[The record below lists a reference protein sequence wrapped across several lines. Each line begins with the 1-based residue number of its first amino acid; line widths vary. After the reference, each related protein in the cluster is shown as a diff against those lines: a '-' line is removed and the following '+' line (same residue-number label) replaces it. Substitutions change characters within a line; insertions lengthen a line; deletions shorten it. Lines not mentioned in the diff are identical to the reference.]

1 MSGETP
7 SGGPAVE
14 QSSVAQEAD
23 AFFANNFGNP
33 GSTSGR
39 AKQIDNRLTDQD
51 RVVQDADSFF
61 VSNFSEAAP
70 ASRSPE
76 QQVDDLFQRAIGVD
90 SPSGQ
95 AEIDAQAAVAAE
107 LARYS
112 SGRKRGFHFRRSVRG
127 SNQPAEQQA
136 INQARETIFAHTAHS
151 TIRTLKIFGR
161 RLSDIGLDRQ
171 ILNAIRYTLTHKREI
186 WDYARSHKAEM
197 LAGAGF
203 GSATRWAT
211 RLAVTSL
218 LAGSGV
224 TIGPGIAIAAVSGAV
239 GGAAAAAA
247 KEVFF
252 RQADQLAPGE
262 KAFIVAGIKNGFRK
276 LKAADKEKIMQAAK
290 KGAVFG
296 FVGGAIGSEIAKH
309 IAEAFSA
316 SPSGTVTAPGSA
328 ETAQPTRTQT
338 PFRITKHAIT
348 ADQKGS
354 ISSPATEPSATA
366 APKVEP
372 SPSPTTAPV
381 TETAPAA
388 AEGAETS
395 GAESTGATEPASA
408 DQQPPT
414 LPDTEPHASA
424 DTQPATPPAAQPA
437 SSAPVLT
444 ETAPAVVSHVSE
456 TITLPKGSN
465 VWTEVK
471 NYLEQNLGDRPLNDS
486 ELADLNKV
494 VHQVMTDNDIADPTK
509 VAVGKSLDIHSVNEY
524 LNQVKGAQAVAAAPA
539 EVTPSSA
546 AEPAVDVRAAEVGQ
560 NAITEQPEVEHALAE
575 KVSDAL
581 DHNPDLFREVTIGK
595 GATAGTLLQLGWN
608 AADAPVM
615 GANIAANYDTLT
627 EMWAGMAKTNPDLLP
642 NTHFPVSM
650 SEIDDLV
657 RRAVEDGDELAL
669 RRLRQALHWIPAGS
683 KLRLIAEQQARAVL
697 DKVA

>member
-7 SGGPAVE
+7 SGAPVPE
-14 QSSVAQEAD
+14 QRSVTQDAD

-39 AKQIDNRLTDQD
+39 AEQIDNRLTDQD

-61 VSNFSEAAP
+61 ASNFSEAGP

-76 QQVDDLFQRAIGVD
+76 QQADDLFQRAAGADVD
-90 SPSGQ
+90 VPSDQGQ
-95 AEIDAQAAVAAE
+95 AAAVEAE

-112 SGRKRGFHFRRSVRG
+112 S
-127 SNQPAEQQA
+127 QPAEQQV

-203 GSATRWAT
+203 GSVTRWAT

-276 LKAADKEKIMQAAK
+276 LKAADKEKIRQAAK

-316 SPSGTVTAPGSA
+316 GPSGTSAPVAS
-328 ETAQPTRTQT
+328 EQT
-338 PFRITKHAIT
+338 PQPAKAQ
-348 ADQKGS
+348 AVVPAMPGGVA
-354 ISSPATEPSATA
+354 SPTTEPSASV

-372 SPSPTTAPV
+372 TTAPA
-381 TETAPAA
+381 TATTPAA

-414 LPDTEPHASA
+414 LPDTEPTVSA

-437 SSAPVLT
+437 ASAPVLT

-494 VHQVMTDNDIADPTK
+494 VHQVMTDNDITDPTK
-509 VAVGKSLDIHSVNEY
+509 VAAGKSLDIHSVNEY
-524 LNQVKGAQAVAAAPA
+524 LNQAKGAQAVAAAPA
-539 EVTPSSA
+539 EATPSPA
-546 AEPAVDVRAAEVGQ
+546 AEPAVDIRAAEVGQ

-575 KVSDAL
+575 KVSEAL
-581 DHNPDLFREVTIGK
+581 DHNPDLFREVTIEK
-595 GATAGTLLQLGWN
+595 GATAGELLHLGWN
-608 AADAPVM
+608 AQDAPVM
-615 GANIAANYDTLT
+615 GANIAANYETLT
-627 EMWAGMAKTNPDLLP
+627 EMWAEMAKTNPDLLP

-657 RRAVEDGDELAL
+657 RRAVEDGDESAL

-683 KLRLIAEQQARAVL
+683 KLRLIAEQQARVVL